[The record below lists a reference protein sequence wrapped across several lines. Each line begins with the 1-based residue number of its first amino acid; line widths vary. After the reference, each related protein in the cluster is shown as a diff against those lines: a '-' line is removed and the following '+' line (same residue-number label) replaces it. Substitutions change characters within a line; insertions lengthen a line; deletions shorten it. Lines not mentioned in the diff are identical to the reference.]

1 MKIVIV
7 CPDVPPNPNGGLG
20 TYLEGLIDALSDVD
34 ADIHVV
40 GTSRDRKLPSM
51 SLIGNVK
58 IHRVLSSRPWNNAG
72 TVRRLVGLAW
82 EYLRLNGA
90 GMREALKPG
99 RQADVVAV
107 HDWMCSPAGFMLR
120 LLGKPT
126 VYHIHSAEIYLEG
139 GRQGIVSL
147 IGRGL
152 NRIMCWAASAIVVPT
167 TRTVSLVPPIRKRRG
182 VHVIPHGAGK
192 AGMIIDSAAVD
203 YMSSKNRVYSECFLK
218 ENRPIVLYLGRLA
231 HHKGILELLEAIR
244 ILRDNSLDLYLIIV
258 GCGLPDASMDSKLKK
273 HAVSLDL
280 GDTVH
285 FTGCFLQT
293 DVMIQYMAVADVCAF
308 PSKDEGFGFGAL
320 EAMAVG
326 CRVLVGP
333 GYSPDV
339 VASDAGTC
347 IRVTDS
353 VPRHLAEGIESAL
366 DKNYMPEMSQKAKE
380 FVADKRNWKL
390 TGVQTLGLYHKVGNA
405 GKIDD

>member
-218 ENRPIVLYLGRLA
+218 ENRPIVLYIGRLA

-244 ILRDNSLDLYLIIV
+244 ILRDNSLDLYLRMRAAGRV
-258 GCGLPDASMDSKLKK
+258 D
-273 HAVSLDL
+273 
-280 GDTVH
+280 
-285 FTGCFLQT
+285 
-293 DVMIQYMAVADVCAF
+293 
-308 PSKDEGFGFGAL
+308 GF
-320 EAMAVG
+320 
-326 CRVLVGP
+326 
-333 GYSPDV
+333 
-339 VASDAGTC
+339 
-347 IRVTDS
+347 
-353 VPRHLAEGIESAL
+353 
-366 DKNYMPEMSQKAKE
+366 
-380 FVADKRNWKL
+380 
-390 TGVQTLGLYHKVGNA
+390 
-405 GKIDD
+405 